1 MTSARSD
8 RIRQGPSRS
17 VRAALLIALVL
28 VGASVSTPAQSG
40 APAKREE
47 MRAKLQKQL
56 DALAQELDGVMG
68 FVALDIDSGER
79 FERRADDVFP
89 LASTIKLAII
99 YELFKQA
106 DEGRLKLDEVRPF
119 DKRHVVGGS
128 GVLAELT
135 SPSLSLRDHA
145 VLMIVLS
152 DNTSTNVLIDAVGMD
167 RVNARMAGLG
177 LKSLM
182 LRRRMIDLAAAQR
195 GDENVGSPAD
205 LARLLVAIHRAEGLQ
220 KESRDAIIAILRKPK
235 PSALREA
242 IPSNIPVAN
251 KTGTLEGVA
260 ADAGIVYLPD
270 HPYVLVVTTT
280 YLKNNAAGET
290 AIRAASQAAFDYF
303 NRVARSSD
311 YGRVIR

>member
-1 MTSARSD
+1 MGPTRSAGSV
-8 RIRQGPSRS
+8 RS
-17 VRAALLIALVL
+17 VRSFGSPLLGALVL
-28 VGASVSTPAQSG
+28 LCVATAAANQSG
-40 APAKREE
+40 GPAKRDELKG
-47 MRAKLQKQL
+47 KLQTRL
-56 DALAQELDGVMG
+56 DAVAQDLDGVMG
-68 FVALDIDSGER
+68 FVAIDIESGER
-79 FERRADDVFP
+79 FERLANEVFP
-89 LASTIKLAII
+89 LASTIKLAIV
-99 YELFKQA
+99 YELFKQSE
-106 DEGRLKLDEVRPF
+106 EGRIKLDDVRPL

-135 SPSLSLRDHA
+135 APSLSLRDHA

-152 DNTSTNVLIDAVGMD
+152 DNTSTNVLIDTLGMD
-167 RVNARMAGLG
+167 RINARMAGLG
-177 LKSLM
+177 LKSLL
-182 LRRRMIDLAAAQR
+182 LRRRMIDLAAARR
-195 GDENVGSPAD
+195 GDENVGSPSD

-242 IPSNIPVAN
+242 VPSNIPVAN

-280 YLKNNAAGET
+280 YLKNNAAGEA

>member
-1 MTSARSD
+1 M
-8 RIRQGPSRS
+8 
-17 VRAALLIALVL
+17 VVALLLVW
-28 VGASVSTPAQSG
+28 VATTFATQPA

-47 MRAKLQKQL
+47 LRAKLQKQL
-56 DALAQELDGVMG
+56 DSVAQELDGVMG
-68 FVALDIDSGER
+68 FVALDIESGER
-79 FERRADDVFP
+79 FERHANEVFP
-89 LASTIKLAII
+89 LASAIKLAIL
-99 YELFKQA
+99 YELFKQSE
-106 DEGRLKLDEVRPF
+106 EGRITLDEVRPL

-135 SPSLSLRDHA
+135 APSLSLRDHA

-152 DNTSTNVLIDAVGMD
+152 DNTSTNVLIDTLEMD
-167 RVNARMAGLG
+167 RVNTRMAGLG
-177 LKSLM
+177 LKSLL
-182 LRRRMIDLAAAQR
+182 LRRRMIDLAAARR

-205 LARLLVAIHRAEGLQ
+205 VARLLLAIHRAEGLQ
-220 KESRDAIIAILRKPK
+220 KESRDAIIGILRKPK

-280 YLKNNAAGET
+280 YLKNNAAGEA
-290 AIRAASQAAFDYF
+290 AIRASSQAAFDYF
-303 NRVARSSD
+303 NRVARSSE
-311 YGRVIR
+311 YGRIIR

>member
-1 MTSARSD
+1 MRSFRSALCA
-8 RIRQGPSRS
+8 
-17 VRAALLIALVL
+17 VLVL
-28 VGASVSTPAQSG
+28 LCVIAAPAAQSS

-47 MRAKLQKQL
+47 LRAKLQKQL
-56 DALAQELDGVMG
+56 DTVAQELDGVMG
-68 FVALDIDSGER
+68 FVGLDIESGER
-79 FERRADDVFP
+79 FERLAHEVFP

-99 YELFKQA
+99 YELFKQSE
-106 DEGRLKLDEVRPF
+106 EGRIKLDDVRPL

-135 SPSLSLRDHA
+135 APSLSLRDHA

-152 DNTSTNVLIDAVGMD
+152 DNTSTNVLIDTLGMD

-177 LKSLM
+177 LKSLL
-182 LRRRMIDLAAAQR
+182 LRRRMIDLAAARR

-205 LARLLVAIHRAEGLQ
+205 LARLLVAIHRGEGLQ
-220 KESRDAIIAILRKPK
+220 KESREAIIAILRKPK
-235 PSALREA
+235 PSALRDA
-242 IPSNIPVAN
+242 VPSSIPVAN

-270 HPYVLVVTTT
+270 HPYVLVLTTT
-280 YLKNNAAGET
+280 YLKNNAAGEA

-303 NRVARSSD
+303 NRLARSSD